1 MERKESQTNE
11 RLDGVGGV
19 GGWCNTIA
27 TTLSASAALSLTR
40 SPACA
45 AENDH
50 QLAWAARS
58 ASDHDVT
65 FPQARSGQVT
75 VQRRSRPAP
84 LRAEDVT

>member
-11 RLDGVGGV
+11 RLDGVGGWV
-19 GGWCNTIA
+19 VKHDSDDA
-27 TTLSASAALSLTR
+27 VASAALSLTR

-50 QLAWAARS
+50 QLAWATQS
-58 ASDHDVT
+58 ASDRDVT

-75 VQRRSRPAP
+75 VQRRSRSAP